1 MGTFSTWKS
10 STATRTMF
18 EFIHRD
24 GLEHYRFYRIP
35 KLLMEDDIFRPLSTE
50 AKLLYGLFLDRLELS
65 LMNDWFDE
73 EGRAFI
79 IFTVKEVEHQLHCG
93 HDKAIHLLAELD
105 TPKGIGLIQRQHQG
119 PGIPDRIY
127 VKSFIP
133 PGRSTDLVETSDPV
147 QSENP
152 MLSSPKKR
160 PINIGKSDFKDTDIK
175 ETYKTKTDGNETKD
189 TYGAFANVRLSR
201 KEYETLKKEFPRD
214 YEERIEALSE
224 YIAASGRRYKNHLA
238 VIRSWYRREQ
248 KNTTAPR
255 HEAHY
260 ETADCL

>member
-119 PGIPDRIY
+119 PGIPEGSMAHIFNRFY
-127 VKSFIP
+127 
-133 PGRSTDLVETSDPV
+133 
-147 QSENP
+147 QSE
-152 MLSSPKKR
+152 SSHSGEGSGLGLALVKQ
-160 PINIGKSDFKDTDIK
+160 IL
-175 ETYKTKTDGNETKD
+175 ETVGGTISVQNLQQGCR
-189 TYGAFANVRLSR
+189 FRVIL
-201 KEYETLKKEFPRD
+201 PR
-214 YEERIEALSE
+214 A
-224 YIAASGRRYKNHLA
+224 
-238 VIRSWYRREQ
+238 EQ
-248 KNTTAPR
+248 FNN
-255 HEAHY
+255 
-260 ETADCL
+260 C